1 MEKRA
6 NSVRVAD
13 STTVMNRQC
22 RPTNPFSPE
31 IPRRTGMS
39 GTVRPAA
46 RYALTTSCAGVSGR
60 VVCRAAYF
68 VADEGGGIRHGAQAV
83 PPRTHKTCRH
93 CTPKLFST
101 PRMVIREAMAK
112 GVRPYG

>member
-1 MEKRA
+1 MEHGKTGELRTRGGLDDRHEPPV
-6 NSVRVAD
+6 SAD
-13 STTVMNRQC
+13 E
-22 RPTNPFSPE
+22 P
-31 IPRRTGMS
+31 
-39 GTVRPAA
+39 A

-93 CTPKLFST
+93 CTPKLFGT